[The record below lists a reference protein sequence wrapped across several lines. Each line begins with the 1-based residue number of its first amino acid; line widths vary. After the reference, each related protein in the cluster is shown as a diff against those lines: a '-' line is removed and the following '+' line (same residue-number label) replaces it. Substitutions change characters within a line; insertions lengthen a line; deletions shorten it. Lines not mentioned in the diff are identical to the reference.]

1 MDGLPLGKQRKGV
14 DDLEFRT
21 YEDLN
26 RVILQNMSKLPQDI
40 DLVVGIPRSG
50 LMVASMIALY
60 RNLPLT
66 SLDDFIEGRLFT
78 PGMTKPKDGWIAD
91 LHDAR
96 KILVVED
103 SVASGNSILQAKE
116 KIKQHSPYADR
127 CIYLAAY
134 VQKSSASLV
143 DLYLEI
149 LEQPRIF
156 QWNFLQH
163 GFLIH
168 ACFDIDGVL
177 CDDPSPDQNDDGPC
191 YRDFL
196 LHAPLKLKPQRPV
209 KYLVTSRLEKY
220 RSETEQWLAEHDIP
234 YEQLIMMN
242 VATAEERRRL
252 GNHASFKAEQYRK
265 HKDAQLFIESED
277 AQAREIFHLT
287 NKPVFCV
294 DSQVYYC
301 DIGREHRI
309 VQMAM
314 RKNRIKEF
322 LKQFRLI
329 RYAMSAVNPSS
340 ISCQKMGGGTLS
352 RKTFRHKLV
361 RLHLHSSSLRL
372 TRRTTRSQ
380 GFAMP
385 SRRWSQWS

>member
-1 MDGLPLGKQRKGV
+1 M
-14 DDLEFRT
+14 EFRT

-40 DLVVGIPRSG
+40 DLIVGIPRSG

-116 KIKQHSPYADR
+116 KIKRYSQYADR

-134 VQKSSASLV
+134 VQESSASLV

-177 CDDPSPDQNDDGPC
+177 CDDPSSKQNDDGPC

-220 RSETEQWLAEHDIP
+220 RSETEQWLAEHHIP

-252 GNHASFKAEQYRK
+252 GNHARFKAEQYRK

-277 AQAREIFHLT
+277 TQAREIFRLT

-309 VQMAM
+309 AQRAIH
-314 RKNRIKEF
+314 KNRVKDF
-322 LKQFRLI
+322 LKQFRLV
-329 RYAMSAVNPSS
+329 RYANECRKSLKRKLSENG
-340 ISCQKMGGGTLS
+340 GGGTLS
-352 RKTFRHKLV
+352 RNSFRYAPV
-361 RLHLHSSSLRL
+361 RLHHHRTSLRL
-372 TRRTTRSQ
+372 PRRTTRSQ
-380 GFAMP
+380 GFAMLFRRC
-385 SRRWSQWS
+385 SRWN